1 MTSTTTPET
10 EPASAPSAAAAPGDE
25 KMWTARFR
33 GAAMRAFPPGK
44 LLPDRQPSYVASWIY
59 VFGVL
64 TVAALV
70 VIIASGVLLVWKG
83 PSWWHVSKVGLFANS
98 IHLWSVELFFFFMVI
113 HLWGKFFMA
122 AWRGRRRATWMTGVI
137 CFLVSVGAAFTGYI
151 SQQNFDSQ
159 WIATQAKDGL
169 NSVGIGAFF
178 NVLNFGQM
186 LLWHVLLLPVVVSI
200 IVAVHVLLVRNRGV
214 VHPIAVRVPG
224 AGRSIG
230 ATPPPVSS
238 GDTEPGVTADFT
250 PEEGR

>member
-1 MTSTTTPET
+1 MTET
-10 EPASAPSAAAAPGDE
+10 VARETATAPPAQGDE
-25 KMWTARFR
+25 AMWTARAR
-33 GAAMRAFPPGK
+33 GAALRAFPPGK

-59 VFGVL
+59 IFGVL

-98 IHLWSVELFFFFMVI
+98 VHLWSVELFFFFMVI

-122 AWRGRRRATWMTGVI
+122 AWRGRRRATWTTGVVS
-137 CFLVSVGAAFTGYI
+137 FVASVGAAFTGYI

-186 LLWHVLLLPVVVSI
+186 LLWHVLLLPVVLVVV
-200 IVAVHVLLVRNRGV
+200 VAVHVLLVRRRGV
-214 VHPIAVRVPG
+214 VHPLPHRGRAVPHGAMAVDVHPG
-224 AGRSIG
+224 PSLGE
-230 ATPPPVSS
+230 SS
-238 GDTEPGVTADFT
+238 GTTSPTNGERA
-250 PEEGR
+250 R